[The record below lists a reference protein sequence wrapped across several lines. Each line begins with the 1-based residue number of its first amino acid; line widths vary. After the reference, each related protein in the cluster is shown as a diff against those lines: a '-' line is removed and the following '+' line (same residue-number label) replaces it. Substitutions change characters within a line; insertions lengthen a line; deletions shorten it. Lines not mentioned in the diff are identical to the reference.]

1 MKTVKLRLT
10 VDLVLKLKKGVSVD
24 DVINEMDYS
33 FIPSDSGAV
42 VEDSAISDYEV
53 KNSR

>member
-1 MKTVKLRLT
+1 MKTVKVRLT

-24 DVINEMDYS
+24 DVINEMDYN
-33 FIPSDSGAV
+33 FIPAGFGAI
-42 VEDSAISDYEV
+42 VEDSTISDYEV